1 MARAMAFVGG
11 LACGLVLGTAI
22 LVGHAADPDTDPGPQ
37 ITHAAELAG
46 VDRTDLEGALTST
59 GFTNPIA
66 YLRAVGELENPPPL
80 PPPVASSPASSASG
94 VSSVWSA
101 LAQCESSGIWNR
113 NSGNGYF
120 GGLQEDMAFWV
131 NHGGLAYAPRPD
143 LAPVAAQITVAIR
156 GQAAQ
161 GWGAWPVCSRK
172 IGLR

>member
-80 PPPVASSPASSASG
+80 PPPVATSPASPASG
-94 VSSVWSA
+94 VSSRVAECIIARESRGNP
-101 LAQCESSGIWNR
+101 LAVNPRSGAA
-113 NSGNGYF
+113 
-120 GGLQEDMAFWV
+120 GL
-131 NHGGLAYAPRPD
+131 
-143 LAPVAAQITVAIR
+143 
-156 GQAAQ
+156 GQFLPTTWASTPQ
-161 GWGAWPVCSRK
+161 
-172 IGLR
+172 